1 MTRSKYLSLVSLL
14 VLAGCVVGPNYEKP
28 QIDVPPA
35 WKPEPPWRQ
44 AAPDDAALKGAWWK
58 IFKDAE
64 LNTLEQAALEHN
76 PSLDVAKAR
85 LRQAQDV
92 VRVTSAGL
100 FPQLGLASGA
110 QRLKISK
117 DRPAASFVV
126 PNVSTVQNDFTLGFS
141 VQYEADLFGSIKR
154 QIESASASAQQSQA
168 DLENA
173 GLVLSA
179 ELAADYFN
187 LRELDLEIDVIRRS
201 IASENRALEFVR
213 SRHDLGDASGLDL
226 AQQEA
231 QVKTTITQIDLLR
244 NRRAQ
249 YEHALAT
256 LMGTPAPGFEI
267 APAQVELE
275 VPAIPVAV
283 PSDVIQRRPDVASQE
298 RAMAAAN
305 AQIGVARAA
314 FFPSVPLSAN
324 LGLESNTASTL
335 LSASSLFWSFGVS
348 AVQTIFDAGQRQAN
362 LDYAKAGYTAV
373 VAGYRGTV
381 LSAMQEVEDGLSGMS
396 TLGSASEEADAAVT
410 SAQRVLDLAND
421 RYSGGVA
428 TYLDVVTAQQA
439 LLANQ
444 RQAVQ
449 IRGQEMVTA
458 VYLIKALGGG
468 WSASP

>member
-1 MTRSKYLSLVSLL
+1 VTRSKYLGLVSLL

-28 QIDVPPA
+28 AVDVPPA
-35 WKPEPPWRQ
+35 WKPESPWRR
-44 AAPDDAALKGAWWK
+44 AAPDDAALKGPWWK
-58 IFKDAE
+58 IFGDAE
-64 LNTLEQAALEHN
+64 LNTLEQAALEYN

-92 VRVTSAGL
+92 VKVTSAGL
-100 FPQLGLASGA
+100 FPQLGLVSGA

-117 DRPAASFVV
+117 DRPVASFVV

-141 VQYEADLFGSIKR
+141 VQYEADLFGGIKR
-154 QIESASASAQQSQA
+154 QLESASASAQQSQA
-168 DLENA
+168 DFENA
-173 GLVLSA
+173 RLVLSA

-187 LRELDLEIDVIRRS
+187 LRELDLEIDVIRQS
-201 IASENRALEFVR
+201 ITSENRALEFVR

-267 APAQVELE
+267 TPARVELE

-324 LGLESNTASTL
+324 LGLESNTATTL

-362 LDYAKAGYTAV
+362 LDYAKAGYAAV

-381 LSAMQEVEDGLSGMS
+381 LNAMQEVEDGLSGMS
-396 TLGSASEEADAAVT
+396 TLGSAAEEADAAVT

-428 TYLDVVTAQQA
+428 TYLDVVAAQQA